1 MDATTTTTAVQ
12 PLTEKDLALDVREL
26 TLGTLTTNA
35 LQLRDHVAEAL
46 ERYTPENYSEDNVD
60 QAKADRAILNKAAK
74 DLNDRRIQLE
84 RDWNAPLQ
92 EFKSIIGDTVK
103 MISEGS
109 AKIDAVV
116 KGVESR
122 AKAEKRAAIEE
133 LWDRKG
139 ITLLPLSKLWDDK
152 WLNKTK
158 RLPAVEK
165 EIGEKLLKIE
175 AELDTLAAVDTEDG
189 DVLRAYYLDCLDLQR
204 TLAYSATLKNNRQ
217 RLQEE
222 QARRQA
228 EAEAQATR
236 EAYVAPTAEPAP
248 TTPTT
253 PTTPTAYEAPE
264 TVIPEVLERTMVV
277 RGTREQLIALAEFM
291 NAEGIWF
298 KKA

>member
-1 MDATTTTTAVQ
+1 MDATTTTTTAVQ
-12 PLTEKDLALDVREL
+12 PLTEQSLALNVLDL
-26 TLGTLTTNA
+26 TFGTLTTNA
-35 LQLRDHVAEAL
+35 LQLHDYVAATL

-74 DLNDRRIQLE
+74 ELNDRRIQIE
-84 RDWNAPLQ
+84 REWNAPLQ
-92 EFKSIIGDTVK
+92 EFKGIVGDTVK
-103 MISEGS
+103 MISDGS

-116 KGVESR
+116 KGVESK

-133 LWDRKG
+133 LWERKG
-139 ITLLPLSKLWDDK
+139 ITLLPLSKLWDDR

-189 DVLRAYYLDCLDLQR
+189 EVLRAYYLDCLDLQR
-204 TLAYSATLKNNRQ
+204 TLAYSASLKANRQ
-217 RLQEE
+217 RLQDE

-248 TTPTT
+248 TT
-253 PTTPTAYEAPE
+253 YEAPE
-264 TVIPEVLERTMVV
+264 AVIPEVLERTMVV

>member
-1 MDATTTTTAVQ
+1 MDATTTTTTAVQ
-12 PLTEKDLALDVREL
+12 PLTEQSLALNVLDL
-26 TLGTLTTNA
+26 TFGTLTTNA
-35 LQLRDHVAEAL
+35 LQLHDYVAATL
-46 ERYTPENYSEDNVD
+46 ERYTPENYSEDNVE

-74 DLNDRRIQLE
+74 ELNDRRIQIE
-84 RDWNAPLQ
+84 REWNAPLQ
-92 EFKSIIGDTVK
+92 EFKGIVGDTVK
-103 MISEGS
+103 MIADGS

-116 KGVESR
+116 KGVESK

-133 LWDRKG
+133 LWERKG

-158 RLPAVEK
+158 RLPAIEK

-175 AELDTLAAVDTEDG
+175 AELDTLAAVDTEDV

-204 TLAYSATLKNNRQ
+204 TLAYSATLKANRQ

-248 TTPTT
+248 TTPT
-253 PTTPTAYEAPE
+253 AYEAPE
-264 TVIPEVLERTMVV
+264 AVIPEVLERTMVV

>member
-12 PLTEKDLALDVREL
+12 PLTEQSLALNVLDL
-26 TLGTLTTNA
+26 TFGTLTTNA
-35 LQLRDHVAEAL
+35 LQLHDYVAATL

-74 DLNDRRIQLE
+74 ELNDRRIQIE
-84 RDWNAPLQ
+84 REWNAPLQ
-92 EFKSIIGDTVK
+92 EFKGIVGDTVK

-116 KGVESR
+116 KGVESK

-133 LWDRKG
+133 LWERKG
-139 ITLLPLSKLWDDK
+139 ITLLPLSKLWDER

-158 RLPAVEK
+158 RLPAIEK

-204 TLAYSATLKNNRQ
+204 TLAYSATLKANRQ

-248 TTPTT
+248 T
-253 PTTPTAYEAPE
+253 AYEAPE
-264 TVIPEVLERTMVV
+264 AVIPEVLERTMVV
-277 RGTREQLIALAEFM
+277 RGTREQLIDLAEYM
-291 NAEGIWF
+291 KASGIWF
-298 KKA
+298 RKA

>member
-1 MDATTTTTAVQ
+1 MDATTTTTTAVQ
-12 PLTEKDLALDVREL
+12 PLTEQSLALNVLDL
-26 TLGTLTTNA
+26 TFGTLTTNA
-35 LQLRDHVAEAL
+35 LQLHDYVAATL

-74 DLNDRRIQLE
+74 ELNDRRIQIE
-84 RDWNAPLQ
+84 REWNAPLQ
-92 EFKSIIGDTVK
+92 EFKGIVGETVK
-103 MISEGS
+103 MIADGS

-116 KGVESR
+116 KGVESK
-122 AKAEKRAAIEE
+122 AKSEKRAAIEE
-133 LWDRKG
+133 LWGRKG

-158 RLPAVEK
+158 RLPAIEK

-189 DVLRAYYLDCLDLQR
+189 EVLRAYYLDCLDLQR

-248 TTPTT
+248 TT
-253 PTTPTAYEAPE
+253 YEAPE
-264 TVIPEVLERTMVV
+264 AVIPEVLERTMVV
-277 RGTREQLIALAEFM
+277 RGTREQLIDLAEYM
-291 NAEGIWF
+291 KASGIWF
-298 KKA
+298 RKA

>member
-1 MDATTTTTAVQ
+1 MDATTTTMTAVQ
-12 PLTEKDLALDVREL
+12 PLTEQSLALNVLDL
-26 TLGTLTTNA
+26 TFGTLTTNA
-35 LQLRDHVAEAL
+35 LQLHDYVAATL
-46 ERYTPENYSEDNVD
+46 ERYTPENYSEENVD

-74 DLNDRRIQLE
+74 ELNDRRIQIE
-84 RDWNAPLQ
+84 REWNAPLQ
-92 EFKSIIGDTVK
+92 EFKGIVGDTVK
-103 MISEGS
+103 MIADWS

-116 KGVESR
+116 KGVESK

-133 LWDRKG
+133 LWERKG

-175 AELDTLAAVDTEDG
+175 AELDTLATVDTEDG
-189 DVLRAYYLDCLDLQR
+189 EVLRAYYLDCLDLQR
-204 TLAYSATLKNNRQ
+204 TLAYSATLKANRQ

-236 EAYVAPTAEPAP
+236 EAYVAPTAEP
-248 TTPTT
+248 TTTT
-253 PTTPTAYEAPE
+253 AHEAPE
-264 TVIPEVLERTMVV
+264 AAIPEILERTMVV
-277 RGTREQLIALAEFM
+277 RGTREQLIDLAEYM
-291 NAEGIWF
+291 NASGIWF
-298 KKA
+298 RKA

>member
-1 MDATTTTTAVQ
+1 MDATTTTIQ

-35 LQLRDHVAEAL
+35 LQLRDHVAATL
-46 ERYTPENYSEDNVD
+46 ERYTPENYSEENVD

-74 DLNDRRIQLE
+74 ELNDRRIQLE

-116 KGVESR
+116 KGVESN

-133 LWDRKG
+133 LWERKG

-158 RLPAVEK
+158 RLPAIEK

-189 DVLRAYYLDCLDLQR
+189 EVLRAYYLDCLDLQR
-204 TLAYSATLKNNRQ
+204 TLAYSATLKANRQ

-248 TTPTT
+248 TTPT
-253 PTTPTAYEAPE
+253 AYEAPE
-264 TVIPEVLERTMVV
+264 AVIPEVLERTMVV

-291 NAEGIWF
+291 QAEGIWF

>member
-1 MDATTTTTAVQ
+1 MDATTTTIQ

-35 LQLRDHVAEAL
+35 LQLRDHVAETL
-46 ERYTPENYSEDNVD
+46 ERYTPENYSEENVE
-60 QAKADRAILNKAAK
+60 QAKSDRAILNKAAK
-74 DLNDRRIQLE
+74 ELNDRRIQLE

-103 MISEGS
+103 MIADGS

-116 KGVESR
+116 KGVESK

-139 ITLLPLSKLWDDK
+139 VTLLPLSKLWDDR

-158 RLPAVEK
+158 RLPAIEK

-189 DVLRAYYLDCLDLQR
+189 DVLRAYYLDCLDLQL
-204 TLAYSATLKNNRQ
+204 TLAYSATLKANRQ

-248 TTPTT
+248 T
-253 PTTPTAYEAPE
+253 AYEAPE
-264 TVIPEVLERTMVV
+264 AVIPEVLERTMVV
-277 RGTREQLIALAEFM
+277 RGTREQLIALAEYM

>member
-1 MDATTTTTAVQ
+1 MDATTTTTTAVQ
-12 PLTEKDLALDVREL
+12 PLTEQSLALNVLDL
-26 TLGTLTTNA
+26 TFGTLTTNA
-35 LQLRDHVAEAL
+35 LQLHDYVAATL
-46 ERYTPENYSEDNVD
+46 ERYTPENYSEDNVE

-74 DLNDRRIQLE
+74 ELNDRRIQIE
-84 RDWNAPLQ
+84 REWNAPLQ
-92 EFKSIIGDTVK
+92 EFKGIVGDTVK
-103 MISEGS
+103 MISDGS

-116 KGVESR
+116 KGVESK

-133 LWDRKG
+133 LWERKVL
-139 ITLLPLSKLWDDK
+139 TLLPLSKLWDDR

-158 RLPAVEK
+158 RLPAIEK

-189 DVLRAYYLDCLDLQR
+189 EVLRAYYLDCLDLQR
-204 TLAYSATLKNNRQ
+204 TLAYSATLKANRQ

-248 TTPTT
+248 TTPT
-253 PTTPTAYEAPE
+253 AYEAPE
-264 TVIPEVLERTMVV
+264 AVIPEVLERTMVV
-277 RGTREQLIALAEFM
+277 RGTREQLIVLAEFM

>member
-1 MDATTTTTAVQ
+1 MDATTTTTTAVQ
-12 PLTEKDLALDVREL
+12 PLTEKDLTLDVREL

-35 LQLRDHVAEAL
+35 LQLRDHVAETLA
-46 ERYTPENYSEDNVD
+46 RYTPENYSEDNVD

-74 DLNDRRIQLE
+74 ELNDRRIQLE

-92 EFKSIIGDTVK
+92 EFKGIIGDTVK
-103 MISEGS
+103 MIADGS

-175 AELDTLAAVDTEDG
+175 AELDTLSAVDTEDG

-204 TLAYSATLKNNRQ
+204 TLAYSATLKANRQ

-248 TTPTT
+248 TT
-253 PTTPTAYEAPE
+253 YEAPE
-264 TVIPEVLERTMVV
+264 AVIPEVLERTMVV

>member
-1 MDATTTTTAVQ
+1 MDATTTTTTAIQ
-12 PLTEKDLALDVREL
+12 PLTEKDLTLDVREL

-35 LQLRDHVAEAL
+35 LQLRDHVAATL
-46 ERYTPENYSEDNVD
+46 ERYTPENYSEENVD
-60 QAKADRAILNKAAK
+60 QAKSDRAILNKAAK
-74 DLNDRRIQLE
+74 ELNDRRIQLE

-103 MISEGS
+103 MISDGS

-116 KGVESR
+116 KGVESK

-133 LWDRKG
+133 LWERKG
-139 ITLLPLSKLWDDK
+139 ITLLPLSKLWDDR

-189 DVLRAYYLDCLDLQR
+189 DTLRAYYLDCLDLQR
-204 TLAYSATLKNNRQ
+204 TLAYSATLKANRQ

-236 EAYVAPTAEPAP
+236 EAYVAPTAAPA
-248 TTPTT
+248 

-264 TVIPEVLERTMVV
+264 AVIPEVLERTMVV

-291 NAEGIWF
+291 QAEGIWF

>member
-1 MDATTTTTAVQ
+1 MDATTTTTTAVQ
-12 PLTEKDLALDVREL
+12 PLTEQSLALNVLDL
-26 TLGTLTTNA
+26 TFGTLTTNA
-35 LQLRDHVAEAL
+35 LQLHDYVAATL
-46 ERYTPENYSEDNVD
+46 ARYTPENYSEDNVD

-74 DLNDRRIQLE
+74 ELNDRRIQIE
-84 RDWNAPLQ
+84 REWNAPLQ
-92 EFKSIIGDTVK
+92 EFKGIVGDTVK
-103 MISEGS
+103 MISDGS

-116 KGVESR
+116 KGVESK

-189 DVLRAYYLDCLDLQR
+189 EVLRAYYLDCLDLQR
-204 TLAYSATLKNNRQ
+204 TLAYSATLKANRQ

-228 EAEAQATR
+228 EAEAQGTR
-236 EAYVAPTAEPAP
+236 EAYVAPTAEP
-248 TTPTT
+248 TTTT
-253 PTTPTAYEAPE
+253 AHEAPE
-264 TVIPEVLERTMVV
+264 VAIPVTLERTMVV
-277 RGTREQLIALAEFM
+277 RGTREQLIDLAEYM
-291 NAEGIWF
+291 KASGIWF
-298 KKA
+298 RKA

>member
-1 MDATTTTTAVQ
+1 MDATTTTTTAVQ
-12 PLTEKDLALDVREL
+12 PLTEKDLTLDVREL

-35 LQLRDHVAEAL
+35 LQLRDHVAETL

-116 KGVESR
+116 KGVESK

-139 ITLLPLSKLWDDK
+139 ITLIPLSKLWDDK

-158 RLPAVEK
+158 RLPAIEK

-189 DVLRAYYLDCLDLQR
+189 DTLRAYYLDCLDLQR
-204 TLAYSATLKNNRQ
+204 TLAYSATLKANRQ

-236 EAYVAPTAEPAP
+236 EAYVAPTAEPAH
-248 TTPTT
+248 
-253 PTTPTAYEAPE
+253 TAYEAPE
-264 TVIPEVLERTMVV
+264 AVIPEVLERTMVV
-277 RGTREQLIALAEFM
+277 RGTREQLIALAEYM

>member
-1 MDATTTTTAVQ
+1 MDATTTTTTTTTTTAVQ
-12 PLTEKDLALDVREL
+12 QLTEKDLALDVREL

-35 LQLRDHVAEAL
+35 LQLRDHVAATL
-46 ERYTPENYSEDNVD
+46 ERYTPENYSEDNVE

-74 DLNDRRIQLE
+74 ELNDRRIQIE
-84 RDWNAPLQ
+84 REWNAPLQ
-92 EFKSIIGDTVK
+92 EFKGIVGDTVK
-103 MISEGS
+103 MISDGS

-116 KGVESR
+116 KGVESK

-133 LWDRKG
+133 
-139 ITLLPLSKLWDDK
+139 LWDDK

-158 RLPAVEK
+158 RLPAIEK

-189 DVLRAYYLDCLDLQR
+189 EVLRAYYLDCLDLQR
-204 TLAYSATLKNNRQ
+204 TLSYSATLKANRQ

-248 TTPTT
+248 TT
-253 PTTPTAYEAPE
+253 YEAPE
-264 TVIPEVLERTMVV
+264 AVIPEVLERTMVV

>member
-12 PLTEKDLALDVREL
+12 PLTEQSLALNVLDL
-26 TLGTLTTNA
+26 TFGTLTTNA
-35 LQLRDHVAEAL
+35 LQLHDYVAATL

-74 DLNDRRIQLE
+74 ELNDRRIQIE
-84 RDWNAPLQ
+84 REWNAPLQ
-92 EFKSIIGDTVK
+92 EFKGIVGDTVK
-103 MISEGS
+103 MISDGS

-116 KGVESR
+116 KGVESK

-133 LWDRKG
+133 LWERKG

-189 DVLRAYYLDCLDLQR
+189 EVLRAYYLDCLDLQR
-204 TLAYSATLKNNRQ
+204 TLAYSATLKANRQ

-248 TTPTT
+248 TT
-253 PTTPTAYEAPE
+253 YEAPE
-264 TVIPEVLERTMVV
+264 AVIPEVLERTMVV
-277 RGTREQLIALAEFM
+277 RGTREQLIALSEFM

>member
-1 MDATTTTTAVQ
+1 MDATTTTTTAVQ
-12 PLTEKDLALDVREL
+12 PLTEQSLALNVLDL
-26 TLGTLTTNA
+26 TFGTLTTNA
-35 LQLRDHVAEAL
+35 LQLHDYVAATL
-46 ERYTPENYSEDNVD
+46 ERYTPENYSEDNVE

-74 DLNDRRIQLE
+74 ELNDRRIQIE
-84 RDWNAPLQ
+84 REWNAPLQ
-92 EFKSIIGDTVK
+92 EFKGIVGDTVK
-103 MISEGS
+103 MIADGS

-116 KGVESR
+116 KGVESK

-133 LWDRKG
+133 LWERKG
-139 ITLLPLSKLWDDK
+139 ITLLPLSKLWDDR

-189 DVLRAYYLDCLDLQR
+189 EVLRAYYLDCLDLQR
-204 TLAYSATLKNNRQ
+204 TLSYSATLKANRQ

-236 EAYVAPTAEPAP
+236 EAYVAPTAEP
-248 TTPTT
+248 TTTT
-253 PTTPTAYEAPE
+253 TQEAPE
-264 TVIPEVLERTMVV
+264 VATPEILERTMVV

>member
-1 MDATTTTTAVQ
+1 MDATTTTTTTAVQ
-12 PLTEKDLALDVREL
+12 PLTDQSLALDVREL

-35 LQLRDHVAEAL
+35 LQLHDYVAATL
-46 ERYTPENYSEDNVD
+46 ERYTPENYSEDNVE
-60 QAKADRAILNKAAK
+60 QAKSDRAILNKAAK
-74 DLNDRRIQLE
+74 ELNDRRIQIE
-84 RDWNAPLQ
+84 REWNAPLQ
-92 EFKSIIGDTVK
+92 EFKGIVGDTVK
-103 MISEGS
+103 MISDGS

-133 LWDRKG
+133 LWKRKG

-189 DVLRAYYLDCLDLQR
+189 EVLRAYYLDCLDLQR
-204 TLAYSATLKNNRQ
+204 TLAYSATLKANRQ

-236 EAYVAPTAEPAP
+236 EAYVAPTAEP
-248 TTPTT
+248 TTTT
-253 PTTPTAYEAPE
+253 AHEAPE
-264 TVIPEVLERTMVV
+264 AVIPEVLERTMVV

>member
-1 MDATTTTTAVQ
+1 MNATTTTTAIQ
-12 PLTEKDLALDVREL
+12 PLTEQSLALNVLDL
-26 TLGTLTTNA
+26 TFGTLTTNA
-35 LQLRDHVAEAL
+35 LQLHDYVAATL

-74 DLNDRRIQLE
+74 ELNDRRIQIE
-84 RDWNAPLQ
+84 REWNAPLA
-92 EFKSIIGDTVK
+92 EFKGIVGDTVK
-103 MISEGS
+103 MISDGS

-116 KGVESR
+116 KGVESK

-139 ITLLPLSKLWDDK
+139 ITLLPLSKLWDER
-152 WLNKTK
+152 WMNKTK
-158 RLPAVEK
+158 RLPAIEK

-189 DVLRAYYLDCLDLQR
+189 DTLRAYYLDCLDLQR
-204 TLAYSATLKNNRQ
+204 TLAYSATLKANRQ

-236 EAYVAPTAEPAP
+236 EAYVAPTAEP
-248 TTPTT
+248 TTTT
-253 PTTPTAYEAPE
+253 AHEAPE
-264 TVIPEVLERTMVV
+264 VAIPVTLERTMVV
-277 RGTREQLIALAEFM
+277 RGTREQLIDLAEYM
-291 NAEGIWF
+291 KASGIWF
-298 KKA
+298 RKA

>member
-1 MDATTTTTAVQ
+1 MEATTTTTTTAVQ
-12 PLTEKDLALDVREL
+12 PLTEQSLALNVLDL
-26 TLGTLTTNA
+26 TFGTLTTNA
-35 LQLRDHVAEAL
+35 LQLHDYVAATL
-46 ERYTPENYSEDNVD
+46 ERYTPENYSEENVD

-74 DLNDRRIQLE
+74 ELNDRRIQIE
-84 RDWNAPLQ
+84 REWNAPLQ
-92 EFKSIIGDTVK
+92 EFKGIVGDTVK

-116 KGVESR
+116 KGVESK

-133 LWDRKG
+133 LWERKG
-139 ITLLPLSKLWDDK
+139 ITLLPLSKLWDDR

-158 RLPAVEK
+158 RLPAIEK

-189 DVLRAYYLDCLDLQR
+189 DTLRAYYLDCLDLQR
-204 TLAYSATLKNNRQ
+204 TLAYSATLKANRQ

-248 TTPTT
+248 TTPT
-253 PTTPTAYEAPE
+253 AYEAPE
-264 TVIPEVLERTMVV
+264 AVIPEVLERTMIV

-291 NAEGIWF
+291 QTEGIWF

>member
-1 MDATTTTTAVQ
+1 MDATTTTIQ
-12 PLTEKDLALDVREL
+12 PLTEKDLTLDVREL

-35 LQLRDHVAEAL
+35 LQLRDHVAETL

-74 DLNDRRIQLE
+74 ELNDRRIQLE

-103 MISEGS
+103 MISDGS

-116 KGVESR
+116 KDVESK

-133 LWDRKG
+133 LWERKG
-139 ITLLPLSKLWDDK
+139 ITLLPLSKLWNDK

-189 DVLRAYYLDCLDLQR
+189 DTLRAYYLDCLDLQR
-204 TLAYSATLKNNRQ
+204 TLAYSTTLKANRQ

-248 TTPTT
+248 TTPT
-253 PTTPTAYEAPE
+253 AYEAPE
-264 TVIPEVLERTMVV
+264 VAIPVTIERTMVV
-277 RGTREQLIALAEFM
+277 RGTREQLITLAEFM

>member
-1 MDATTTTTAVQ
+1 MDATTTTIQ

-35 LQLRDHVAEAL
+35 LQLRDHVAATL
-46 ERYTPENYSEDNVD
+46 ERYPPENYSEENVD

-74 DLNDRRIQLE
+74 ELNDRRIQLE
-84 RDWNAPLQ
+84 RDWNEPLQ

-116 KGVESR
+116 KGVESK

-133 LWDRKG
+133 LWERKG

-189 DVLRAYYLDCLDLQR
+189 EVLRAYYLDCLDLQR
-204 TLAYSATLKNNRQ
+204 TLAYSATLKANRQ
-217 RLQEE
+217 RLQDE

-236 EAYVAPTAEPAP
+236 ATYVAPTAEPVP
-248 TTPTT
+248 TT
-253 PTTPTAYEAPE
+253 YEAPE
-264 TVIPEVLERTMVV
+264 AVIPEVLERTMVV
-277 RGTREQLIALAEFM
+277 RGTREQLIALAEYM
-291 NAEGIWF
+291 KASGIWF
-298 KKA
+298 RKA

>member
-12 PLTEKDLALDVREL
+12 PLTEKDLTLDVREL

-35 LQLRDHVAEAL
+35 LQLRDHVAETL
-46 ERYTPENYSEDNVD
+46 ERYTPENYSEENVD

-74 DLNDRRIQLE
+74 EINDRRIQLE

-92 EFKSIIGDTVK
+92 DFKSIIGDTVK
-103 MISEGS
+103 MIADGS

-116 KGVESR
+116 KGVESK

-133 LWDRKG
+133 LWERKG

-204 TLAYSATLKNNRQ
+204 TLAYSATLKANRQ

-236 EAYVAPTAEPAP
+236 EAYVAPTAEP
-248 TTPTT
+248 TTTT
-253 PTTPTAYEAPE
+253 THEAPE
-264 TVIPEVLERTMVV
+264 VAIPEILERTMVV
-277 RGTREQLIALAEFM
+277 RGTREQLIDLAEYM
-291 NAEGIWF
+291 KASGIWF
-298 KKA
+298 RKA

>member
-35 LQLRDHVAEAL
+35 LQLRDHVAETL

-60 QAKADRAILNKAAK
+60 QAKSDRAILNKAAK
-74 DLNDRRIQLE
+74 ELNDRRIQLE

-92 EFKSIIGDTVK
+92 EFKIIIGDTVK
-103 MISEGS
+103 MIADGS

-116 KGVESR
+116 KGVENK

-133 LWDRKG
+133 LWERKG

-165 EIGEKLLKIE
+165 EIGEKILKIE

-189 DVLRAYYLDCLDLQR
+189 EVLRAYYLDCLDLQR
-204 TLAYSATLKNNRQ
+204 TLAYSATLKANRQ

-228 EAEAQATR
+228 EAEAQTTR
-236 EAYVAPTAEPAP
+236 EAYVAPTAAPAP
-248 TTPTT
+248 TTYET
-253 PTTPTAYEAPE
+253 PEA
-264 TVIPEVLERTMVV
+264 VIPEVLERTMVV
-277 RGTREQLIALAEFM
+277 RGTREQLIALAEYM
-291 NAEGIWF
+291 KASGIWF
-298 KKA
+298 RKA

>member
-12 PLTEKDLALDVREL
+12 PLTEQSLALNVLDL
-26 TLGTLTTNA
+26 TFGTLTTNA
-35 LQLRDHVAEAL
+35 LQLHDYVAATL

-74 DLNDRRIQLE
+74 ELNDRRIQIE
-84 RDWNAPLQ
+84 REWNAPLA
-92 EFKSIIGDTVK
+92 EFKGIVGDTVK

-116 KGVESR
+116 KGVESK

-133 LWDRKG
+133 MWERKG
-139 ITLLPLSKLWDDK
+139 ITLLPLSKLWDDR

-158 RLPAVEK
+158 RLPAIEK

-189 DVLRAYYLDCLDLQR
+189 DTLRAYYLDCLDLQR
-204 TLAYSATLKNNRQ
+204 TLAYSATLKANRQ

-236 EAYVAPTAEPAP
+236 EAYVAPTAEPAH
-248 TTPTT
+248 
-253 PTTPTAYEAPE
+253 TAYEAPE
-264 TVIPEVLERTMVV
+264 AVIPEVLERTMVV
-277 RGTREQLIALAEFM
+277 RGTREQLIALAEYM

>member
-1 MDATTTTTAVQ
+1 MDATTTTTTAVQ
-12 PLTEKDLALDVREL
+12 PLTEQSLALNVLDL
-26 TLGTLTTNA
+26 TFGTLTTNA
-35 LQLRDHVAEAL
+35 LQLHDYVAATL
-46 ERYTPENYSEDNVD
+46 ERYTPENYSEDNVE

-74 DLNDRRIQLE
+74 ELNDRRIQIE
-84 RDWNAPLQ
+84 REWNAPLQ
-92 EFKSIIGDTVK
+92 EFKGIVGDTVK
-103 MISEGS
+103 MIADGS

-116 KGVESR
+116 KGVESK
-122 AKAEKRAAIEE
+122 AKAEKRASIEE
-133 LWDRKG
+133 LWERKG
-139 ITLLPLSKLWDDK
+139 ITLLPLSKLWDDR

-158 RLPAVEK
+158 RLPAIEK

-248 TTPTT
+248 TTPT
-253 PTTPTAYEAPE
+253 AYEAPE
-264 TVIPEVLERTMVV
+264 AVIPEVLERTMVV

>member
-1 MDATTTTTAVQ
+1 MDATTTTTTAVQ

-35 LQLRDHVAEAL
+35 LQLHGYVAETL
-46 ERYTPENYSEDNVD
+46 ERYTPENYSEENVE

-74 DLNDRRIQLE
+74 ELNDRRIQIE
-84 RDWNAPLQ
+84 REWNAPLQ
-92 EFKSIIGDTVK
+92 GFKGIVGDTVR

-116 KGVESR
+116 KGVESK
-122 AKAEKRAAIEE
+122 AKAERRAAIEE
-133 LWDRKG
+133 LWERKG
-139 ITLLPLSKLWDDK
+139 ITLLPLSKLWDDR

-165 EIGEKLLKIE
+165 EIGEKLIKIE

-204 TLAYSATLKNNRQ
+204 TIAYSATLKANRQ

-236 EAYVAPTAEPAP
+236 ATYVAPTAEHAP
-248 TTPTT
+248 TT
-253 PTTPTAYEAPE
+253 YEAPE
-264 TVIPEVLERTMVV
+264 AVIPEVLERTMVV

>member
-1 MDATTTTTAVQ
+1 MDATTTTTTAVQ
-12 PLTEKDLALDVREL
+12 PLTEQSLALNVLDL
-26 TLGTLTTNA
+26 TFGTLTTNA
-35 LQLRDHVAEAL
+35 LQLHDYVAETL
-46 ERYTPENYSEDNVD
+46 ERYTPDNYSEENVE

-74 DLNDRRIQLE
+74 ELNDRRIQIE
-84 RDWNAPLQ
+84 REWNAPLQ
-92 EFKSIIGDTVK
+92 EFKGIVGDTVK
-103 MISEGS
+103 MIADGS

-116 KGVESR
+116 KGVENK

-133 LWDRKG
+133 LWERKG
-139 ITLLPLSKLWDDK
+139 VTLLPLSKLWDDK

-158 RLPAVEK
+158 RLPAIEK

-175 AELDTLAAVDTEDG
+175 AELDTLSAVDTEDG
-189 DVLRAYYLDCLDLQR
+189 EVLRAYYLDCLDLQR
-204 TLAYSATLKNNRQ
+204 TLAYSATLKANRQ

-248 TTPTT
+248 T
-253 PTTPTAYEAPE
+253 AYEAPE
-264 TVIPEVLERTMVV
+264 AVIPEVLERTMVV

-291 NAEGIWF
+291 QAEGIWF

>member
-1 MDATTTTTAVQ
+1 MDATTTTTTTTTAVQ
-12 PLTEKDLALDVREL
+12 PLTEQSLALNVLDL
-26 TLGTLTTNA
+26 TFGTLTTNA
-35 LQLRDHVAEAL
+35 LQLHDYVAATL
-46 ERYTPENYSEDNVD
+46 ERYTPENYSEDNVE
-60 QAKADRAILNKAAK
+60 QAKADRAVLNKAAK
-74 DLNDRRIQLE
+74 ELNDRRIQIE
-84 RDWNAPLQ
+84 REWNAPLQ
-92 EFKSIIGDTVK
+92 EFKGIVGDTVK

-116 KGVESR
+116 KGVESK
-122 AKAEKRAAIEE
+122 AKDEKRAAIEE

-158 RLPAVEK
+158 RLPAIEK

-189 DVLRAYYLDCLDLQR
+189 EVLRAYYLDCLDLQR
-204 TLAYSATLKNNRQ
+204 TLAYSATLKANRQ

-248 TTPTT
+248 T
-253 PTTPTAYEAPE
+253 AYEAPE
-264 TVIPEVLERTMVV
+264 ASIPEVLERTMVV

-291 NAEGIWF
+291 QTEGIWF

>member
-1 MDATTTTTAVQ
+1 MDATTTTIQ

-35 LQLRDHVAEAL
+35 LQLRDHVAETL
-46 ERYTPENYSEDNVD
+46 ERYTPENYSEENVD

-74 DLNDRRIQLE
+74 ELNDRRIQLE
-84 RDWNAPLQ
+84 RDWNEPLQ

-103 MISEGS
+103 MISDGS

-116 KGVESR
+116 KSVESK

-133 LWDRKG
+133 LWKRKG

-189 DVLRAYYLDCLDLQR
+189 EVLRAYYLDCLDLQR
-204 TLAYSATLKNNRQ
+204 TLAYSATLKANRQ
-217 RLQEE
+217 RLQDE

-236 EAYVAPTAEPAP
+236 ATYVAPTAEPVP
-248 TTPTT
+248 TT
-253 PTTPTAYEAPE
+253 YEAPE
-264 TVIPEVLERTMVV
+264 AVIPEVLERTMVV
-277 RGTREQLIALAEFM
+277 RGTREQLIALAEYM
-291 NAEGIWF
+291 KASGIWF
-298 KKA
+298 RKA

>member
-1 MDATTTTTAVQ
+1 MDATTTTTTAIQ
-12 PLTEKDLALDVREL
+12 PLTEQSL
-26 TLGTLTTNA
+26 TLNVLDLTFGTLTTNA
-35 LQLRDHVAEAL
+35 LQLHDYVAATL
-46 ERYTPENYSEDNVD
+46 ERYTADNYSEDNVD

-74 DLNDRRIQLE
+74 ELNDRRIQIE
-84 RDWNAPLQ
+84 REWNAPLQ
-92 EFKSIIGDTVK
+92 EFKGIVGDTVK
-103 MISEGS
+103 MISDGS

-116 KGVESR
+116 KGVESK

-133 LWDRKG
+133 LWERKG
-139 ITLLPLSKLWDDK
+139 ITLLPLSKLWDDR

-158 RLPAVEK
+158 RLPAIEK

-189 DVLRAYYLDCLDLQR
+189 EVLRAYYLDCLDLQR
-204 TLAYSATLKNNRQ
+204 TIAYSATLKNNRQ

-248 TTPTT
+248 TTPT
-253 PTTPTAYEAPE
+253 AYEAPE
-264 TVIPEVLERTMVV
+264 AVIPEVLERTMVV

>member
-1 MDATTTTTAVQ
+1 MDATMTTIQ

-35 LQLRDHVAEAL
+35 LQLRDHVAETL

-74 DLNDRRIQLE
+74 ELNDRRIQLE

-103 MISEGS
+103 MISDGS

-116 KGVESR
+116 KGVESK

-133 LWDRKG
+133 LWERKG

-189 DVLRAYYLDCLDLQR
+189 EVLRAYYLDCLDLQR
-204 TLAYSATLKNNRQ
+204 TLAYSATLKANRQ

-248 TTPTT
+248 A
-253 PTTPTAYEAPE
+253 TPTAYEAPE
-264 TVIPEVLERTMVV
+264 AVIPEVLERTMVV
-277 RGTREQLIALAEFM
+277 RGTREQLIALAEYM
-291 NAEGIWF
+291 KASGIWF
-298 KKA
+298 RKA

>member
-12 PLTEKDLALDVREL
+12 PLTEQSLALNVLDL
-26 TLGTLTTNA
+26 TFGTLTTNA
-35 LQLRDHVAEAL
+35 LQLHDYVAATL

-74 DLNDRRIQLE
+74 ELNDRRIQIE
-84 RDWNAPLQ
+84 REWNAPLQ
-92 EFKSIIGDTVK
+92 EFKSIVGDTVK
-103 MISEGS
+103 MISDGS

-116 KGVESR
+116 KDVESK
-122 AKAEKRAAIEE
+122 AKAEKRAAIEQ
-133 LWDRKG
+133 LWERKG

-158 RLPAVEK
+158 RLPAIEK

-204 TLAYSATLKNNRQ
+204 TLAYSATLKANRQ

-248 TTPTT
+248 T
-253 PTTPTAYEAPE
+253 AYEAPE
-264 TVIPEVLERTMVV
+264 AVIPEVLERTMVV

-291 NAEGIWF
+291 QAEGIWF

>member
-1 MDATTTTTAVQ
+1 MDATTTTTAIQ
-12 PLTEKDLALDVREL
+12 PLTEQSLALNVLDL
-26 TLGTLTTNA
+26 TFGTLTTNA
-35 LQLRDHVAEAL
+35 LQLHDYVAATL
-46 ERYTPENYSEDNVD
+46 ERYTPENYSEENVD
-60 QAKADRAILNKAAK
+60 HAKADRAILNKAAK
-74 DLNDRRIQLE
+74 ELNDRRIQIE
-84 RDWNAPLQ
+84 REWNAPLQ
-92 EFKSIIGDTVK
+92 EFKGIVGDTVK
-103 MISEGS
+103 MISDGS

-116 KGVESR
+116 KGVESK

-133 LWDRKG
+133 LWEKKG
-139 ITLLPLSKLWDDK
+139 ITLLPLSKLWDDR

-158 RLPAVEK
+158 RLPAIEK

-189 DVLRAYYLDCLDLQR
+189 EVLRAYYLDCLDLQR
-204 TLAYSATLKNNRQ
+204 TLAYSATLKANRQ

-248 TTPTT
+248 T
-253 PTTPTAYEAPE
+253 AYEAPE
-264 TVIPEVLERTMVV
+264 AIIPEVLERTMVV

>member
-1 MDATTTTTAVQ
+1 MDATTTTIQ

-35 LQLRDHVAEAL
+35 LQLRDHVAATL
-46 ERYTPENYSEDNVD
+46 ERYTPENYSEENVD

-74 DLNDRRIQLE
+74 ELNDRRIQLE

-116 KGVESR
+116 KGVESN

-133 LWDRKG
+133 LWERKD

-189 DVLRAYYLDCLDLQR
+189 EVLRAYYLDCLDLQR
-204 TLAYSATLKNNRQ
+204 TLAYSATLKANRQ

-248 TTPTT
+248 TT
-253 PTTPTAYEAPE
+253 YEAPE
-264 TVIPEVLERTMVV
+264 AVIPEVLERTMVV
-277 RGTREQLIALAEFM
+277 RGTREQLIDLAEYM
-291 NAEGIWF
+291 KASGIWF
-298 KKA
+298 RKA

>member
-1 MDATTTTTAVQ
+1 MDATTTTTTTAVQ
-12 PLTEKDLALDVREL
+12 PLAEKDLTLDVREL

-35 LQLRDHVAEAL
+35 LQLRDHVAATL

-116 KGVESR
+116 KGVESK
-122 AKAEKRAAIEE
+122 AKAEKRSAIEE
-133 LWDRKG
+133 LWERKG
-139 ITLLPLSKLWDDK
+139 ITLLPLSKLWDDR

-158 RLPAVEK
+158 RLPAIEK

-189 DVLRAYYLDCLDLQR
+189 DTLRAYYLDCLDLQR
-204 TLAYSATLKNNRQ
+204 TLAYSATLKANRQ
-217 RLQEE
+217 RLQEA
-222 QARRQA
+222 QARRHA

-236 EAYVAPTAEPAP
+236 ETYVAPTAEPAP
-248 TTPTT
+248 TATATP
-253 PTTPTAYEAPE
+253 YEAP
-264 TVIPEVLERTMVV
+264 TAVIPEVLERTMVV

-291 NAEGIWF
+291 QAEGIWF